1 MGGCMTFR
9 NVIVGLILGIV
20 AYVIS
25 VYVGAKLV
33 GSYLELSDIYRSN
46 MRGYFF
52 SAFLGISSFL
62 LSLLTFVVIN
72 LKEKMFDSDDYKKIY
87 ARHKKMNA
95 GDEIKKNDLYK
106 PLVVITTML
115 VFSIACSIS
124 TSLLQFT
131 LGLSSNC
138 WILIIPTLTPFIAI
152 SFMVL
157 SLYQMAQL
165 IFQWLRSEDV
175 IKVS

>member
-1 MGGCMTFR
+1 MILR
-9 NVIVGLILGIV
+9 NVIVGLILGIL
-20 AYVIS
+20 AYIAS
-25 VYVGAKLV
+25 VYIGGRIV
-33 GSYLELSDIYRSN
+33 GSYSGLSDLYRSS

-72 LKEKMFDSDDYKKIY
+72 LKEKMFDSEDYKKIY
-87 ARHKKMNA
+87 IKHNQLNA
-95 GDEIKKNDLYK
+95 GGEIKKYDLYK
-106 PLVVITTML
+106 PLAVITTML
-115 VFSIACSIS
+115 VFSISCSIF
-124 TSLLQFT
+124 TSILQFT

-157 SLYQMAQL
+157 SLYQMSQL

-175 IKVS
+175 IKIP

>member
-1 MGGCMTFR
+1 
-9 NVIVGLILGIV
+9 
-20 AYVIS
+20 
-25 VYVGAKLV
+25 
-33 GSYLELSDIYRSN
+33 

-87 ARHKKMNA
+87 IDHNKMEA
-95 GDEIKKNDLYK
+95 GRDIIKRDLYK

-115 VFSIACSIS
+115 VFSISSSIA
-124 TSLLQFT
+124 TSILQFT
-131 LGLSSNC
+131 LGLSSC
-138 WILIIPTLTPFIAI
+138 LWVLIIPTIVPFIAVA
-152 SFMVL
+152 FMIL
-157 SLYQMAQL
+157 SLYQMTQL
-165 IFQWLRSEDV
+165 IYQWLRSEEV